1 MSHSGADDLWHFK
14 TTHLDWFRLLAG
26 KGHTLKVSFLTFYV
40 FPPTLIYS
48 SSILKHCGGSSS
60 TLYFGNHH

>member
-26 KGHTLKVSFLTFYV
+26 KGHTLKVSFLTFLCISAN
-40 FPPTLIYS
+40 FDLFKLDT
-48 SSILKHCGGSSS
+48 
-60 TLYFGNHH
+60 

>member
-26 KGHTLKVSFLTFYV
+26 KGHTQGLFSYLLCISANFDLFKLDT
-40 FPPTLIYS
+40 
-48 SSILKHCGGSSS
+48 
-60 TLYFGNHH
+60 